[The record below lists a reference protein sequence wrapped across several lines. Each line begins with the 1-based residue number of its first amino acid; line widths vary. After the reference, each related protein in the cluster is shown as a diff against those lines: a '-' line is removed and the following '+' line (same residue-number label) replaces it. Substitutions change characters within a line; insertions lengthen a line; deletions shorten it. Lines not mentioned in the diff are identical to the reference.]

1 MHSIVTEQGLV
12 TRSSE
17 FETAIQN
24 GEKTSLRVFCEK
36 KFQESEYV
44 LFLKLVIF
52 SFTSCIRFPVYPSLL
67 VLF

>member
-12 TRSSE
+12 NRSSE

-24 GEKTSLRVFCEK
+24 GEKTSLRLFCEK

-52 SFTSCIRFPVYPSLL
+52 FFHNLNSSSGLH
-67 VLF
+67 